1 MKILGIDPGLQ
12 RVGIALAEIRG
23 GQYTLLQCGVITTE
37 TGLPLPER
45 LMQIRTDLEDFI
57 AQHTGIE
64 AVGVEELFFA
74 KNITTAAS
82 VFQARGVILET
93 LQRSG
98 IPIIIDVKPQQLKQY
113 VTGHGNATKQEVQV
127 MVKQTF
133 GLDAV
138 PQPDDAAD
146 AAALTIAVE
155 ALIRAQ

>member
-1 MKILGIDPGLQ
+1 MRILGIDPGLQ

-23 GQYTLLQCGVITTE
+23 GQYVLLQCGVITTDA
-37 TGLPLPER
+37 GLPLPER

-57 AQHTGIE
+57 AQHAGIE

-113 VTGHGNATKQEVQV
+113 LTGHGNATKQEVQV

-133 GLDAV
+133 GLDTV

-146 AAALTIAVE
+146 AAALTIAAE